1 MEQLFKSSHGQ
12 FICRTN
18 VKACAECR
26 HVVVICRHVAS
37 PRHRWPH
44 SSFAK
49 SPLHTLGT
57 ILQLSERAENASV
70 NRNAPMQ
77 AADYVPYDLGD
88 EGLWF
93 AAVDRELAHAVSQ
106 SSALKTKSVGGPIRT
121 SDDPVRRM
129 QHMKNVFSLHG
140 FQR

>member
-1 MEQLFKSSHGQ
+1 MVNLSAGQ
-12 FICRTN
+12 TLKPALN
-18 VKACAECR
+18 VGTWWSYVATWQAL
-26 HVVVICRHVAS
+26 VIVGR
-37 PRHRWPH
+37 H

-57 ILQLSERAENASV
+57 ILQLSERAENASL
-70 NRNAPMQ
+70 NHNAPMQ
-77 AADYVPYDLGD
+77 AADYVPYDLGY
-88 EGLWF
+88 EGLWY

-106 SSALKTKSVGGPIRT
+106 SSALKTKSVGGPIRA